1 MNPHDQSWKQSRTKN
16 ALSHWPYYAKIWG
29 MWAVIIGSLVASVL
43 LAWWT
48 MGNM

>member
-1 MNPHDQSWKQSRTKN
+1 MTKYNQSRSQVRAR
-16 ALSHWPYYAKIWG
+16 ALSHWQYYVKVWG